1 MSCRFFESFKS
12 AVEQE
17 TEHTARKQQ
26 KEKKNHSHHIKDNIE
41 TSSHDHTQSH
51 DKMSKS
57 CDLLENDVFEFS
69 LFNND
74 VT

>member
-26 KEKKNHSHHIKDNIE
+26 KEKKNYSHHIKDNIE

-51 DKMSKS
+51 DIMSKS
-57 CDLLENDVFEFS
+57 CDILENDVFEFS